1 MSFNYFSG
9 ICSSINI
16 IKCVDCLSYSF
27 LPAQISLL
35 EMPQHKRK
43 KMMTLT
49 TNVMR
54 DDNDKVKYILL

>member
-1 MSFNYFSG
+1 MAESEFS
-9 ICSSINI
+9 
-16 IKCVDCLSYSF
+16 L

-43 KMMTLT
+43 KMMALT

-54 DDNDKVKYILL
+54 DESDKVKLIENLCAIEFFS